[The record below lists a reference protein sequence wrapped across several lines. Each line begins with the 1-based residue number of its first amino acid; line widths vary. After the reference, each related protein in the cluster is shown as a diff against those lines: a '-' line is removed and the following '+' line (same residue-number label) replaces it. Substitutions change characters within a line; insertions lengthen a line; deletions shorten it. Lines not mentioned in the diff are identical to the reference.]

1 MLISNTMMTA
11 YYLGWKIILLRKSK
25 NLSFSGTYK
34 YYLILL
40 PVLFLISNVF
50 SKEIIIEPGENAH
63 ERLQEA
69 MILMEEGDTLLIKS
83 GYYSFED
90 GLSLD
95 IDGVTVIGEGMDKT
109 ILDFKNQQSGA
120 QGLLVTS
127 NKVTLKDFAILD
139 AKGDALKV
147 IGAMGINMINLRTEW
162 TGGPKSTNGAYGFYP
177 VESEDVLIDG
187 CVAIGAS
194 DAGIYVG
201 QSKNIIVR
209 NSIAQYNVAGI
220 EIENSYYADVY
231 NNLASHN
238 TGGILIFDL
247 PDLPQQGGHHIRVFE
262 NQSIDNDTD
271 NFAPEGNIV
280 GEVPRGT
287 GIIIMANSDVE
298 VFNNLLSGNGTVNL
312 SIVSYSDETD
322 DPNYYPHPKRIQV
335 HNNTYGPAGFDPD
348 INTGE
353 LAKTLF
359 EISNGNMPDI
369 FWDGVAPLSQLI
381 FGQPEEEKLI
391 ISEDPDVT
399 FLTISA
405 IKYMMGFSNSTL
417 TDIDEFQGVINPL
430 QPIDIDGI

>member
-1 MLISNTMMTA
+1 MSKACI
-11 YYLGWKIILLRKSK
+11 LG
-25 NLSFSGTYK
+25 
-34 YYLILL
+34 LILI
-40 PVLFLISNVF
+40 ISIQ
-50 SKEIIIEPGENAH
+50 SYAKEIIINPGENAQ
-63 ERLQEA
+63 EELQEA
-69 MILMEEGDTLLIKS
+69 LILMSEGDTLIMRS
-83 GYYSFED
+83 GFYSFED
-90 GLSLD
+90 GISLD
-95 IDGVTVIGEGMDKT
+95 VDNVTVIGEGMNET

-120 QGLLVTS
+120 QGFLVTS

-147 IGAMGINMINLRTEW
+147 IGSKGINMINLRTEW
-162 TGGPKSTNGAYGFYP
+162 SGGPKSTNGAYGFYP

-187 CVAIGAS
+187 CIAIGAS

-247 PDLPQQGGHHIRVFE
+247 PDLPQQGGHHIRVFD
-262 NQSIDNDTD
+262 NKSIDNDTD

-298 VFNNLLSGNGTVNL
+298 IFNNVMSGNGTVNL
-312 SIVSYSDETD
+312 SVVSYSDKTD
-322 DPNYYPHPKRIQV
+322 DPNYYPHPRRIQI
-335 HNNTYGPAGFDPD
+335 HNNTYGPGGFDPD
-348 INTGE
+348 IETGE
-353 LAKTLF
+353 LAKALY

-369 FWDGVAPLSQLI
+369 FWDGVVPISQMI
-381 FGQPEEEKLI
+381 FGQPNEDKLKMKEN
-391 ISEDPDVT
+391 SDVS
-399 FLTISA
+399 FLTISPL
-405 IKYMMGFSNSTL
+405 KYILGFSNPIKTEKK
-417 TDIDEFQGVINPL
+417 EFTGAINPL
-430 QPIDIDGI
+430 EPIVINGIQQ

>member
-1 MLISNTMMTA
+1 MIVAIAASA
-11 YYLGWKIILLRKSK
+11 PAAQSK
-25 NLSFSGTYK
+25 NLKNMKRIPFFSIT
-34 YYLILL
+34 LL
-40 PVLFLISNVF
+40 VALNLFA
-50 SKEIIIEPGENAH
+50 KEVYVGPGPDAH

-69 MILMEEGDTLLIKS
+69 LILMEEGDTLIIKS
-83 GYYSFED
+83 GYYEFED

-95 IDGVTVIGEGMDKT
+95 VDNVTVMGEGIDST

-127 NKVTLKDFAILD
+127 DRVTLRDFSILD

-147 IGAMGINMINLRTEW
+147 IGAKGINMINLKTEW

-209 NSIAQYNVAGI
+209 NSVAQYNVAGI

-238 TGGILIFDL
+238 TGGILVFDL
-247 PDLPQQGGHHIRVFE
+247 PDLPQQGGHHIRVFD
-262 NQSIDNDTD
+262 NKSIDNDTD

-298 VFNNLLSGNGTVNL
+298 VFNNVMSGNGTVNL

-322 DPNYYPHPKRIQV
+322 DPNYYPHPRRIQI
-335 HNNTYGPAGFDPD
+335 HNNTYGPGGFDPD
-348 INTGE
+348 VETGD
-353 LAKTLF
+353 LAKALF
-359 EISNGNMPDI
+359 EISEGNMPDI
-369 FWDGVAPLSQLI
+369 FWDGVVPVSQMI
-381 FGQPEEEKLI
+381 FGQPKEDKLKVD
-391 ISEDPDVT
+391 ENRDVS
-399 FLTISA
+399 FLTISP
-405 IKYMMGFSNSTL
+405 IKYMLGFSNPVRTEKK
-417 TDIDEFQGVINPL
+417 EFKGVINPL
-430 QPIDIDGI
+430 EPIVIDGI

>member
-1 MLISNTMMTA
+1 ML
-11 YYLGWKIILLRKSK
+11 
-25 NLSFSGTYK
+25 FSAH
-34 YYLILL
+34 
-40 PVLFLISNVF
+40 FQA
-50 SKEIIIEPGENAH
+50 KEIIIGPGENAQ
-63 ERLQEA
+63 EDLQEA
-69 MILMEEGDTLLIKS
+69 LILMSEGDTLLIKS
-83 GYYSFED
+83 GYYLFED

-95 IDGVTVIGEGMDKT
+95 VDDVTVIGEGMNET
-109 ILDFKNQQSGA
+109 VLDFKNQQSGA
-120 QGLLVTS
+120 QGFLVTS
-127 NKVTLKDFAILD
+127 NGVTLKDFAILD

-147 IGAMGINMINLRTEW
+147 IGSKGINMINLRTEW

-247 PDLPQQGGHHIRVFE
+247 PDLPQQGGHHIRVFD
-262 NQSIDNDTD
+262 NKSVDNDTD

-298 VFNNLLSGNGTVNL
+298 VFNNVMSGNGTVNL

-322 DPNYYPHPKRIQV
+322 DPNYYPHPRRIQI
-335 HNNTYGPAGFDPD
+335 HNNTYGPGGFDPD
-348 INTGE
+348 VETGD
-353 LAKTLF
+353 LAKALF
-359 EISNGNMPDI
+359 EISEGNMPDI
-369 FWDGVAPLSQLI
+369 FWDGVVPVSQMI
-381 FGQPEEEKLI
+381 FGQPNEDKLKVDDN
-391 ISEDPDVT
+391 SDVS
-399 FLTISA
+399 FLTISP
-405 IKYMMGFSNSTL
+405 IKYMLGFSNPVRTEKK
-417 TDIDEFQGVINPL
+417 EFKGVINPL
-430 QPIDIDGI
+430 EPIVIDGI

>member
-1 MLISNTMMTA
+1 MFEA
-11 YYLGWKIILLRKSK
+11 CILSVIAIFCVKL
-25 NLSFSGTYK
+25 YA
-34 YYLILL
+34 
-40 PVLFLISNVF
+40 
-50 SKEIIIEPGENAH
+50 KEIVINPGENAQ
-63 ERLQEA
+63 EELQEA
-69 MILMEEGDTLLIKS
+69 LILMSEGDTLLIKS
-83 GYYSFED
+83 GYYLFED

-95 IDGVTVIGEGMDKT
+95 VDNVTIIGEGLDKT
-109 ILDFKNQQSGA
+109 ILVFKNQQSGA
-120 QGLLVTS
+120 QGFLVTS

-147 IGAMGINMINLRTEW
+147 IGSKGINMINLRTEW

-209 NSIAQYNVAGI
+209 NSVAQYNVAGI

-247 PDLPQQGGHHIRVFE
+247 PDLPQQGGHHIRVFD
-262 NQSIDNDTD
+262 NKSIDNDTD

-298 VFNNLLSGNGTVNL
+298 VFNNEMSGNGTVNL

-322 DPNYYPHPKRIQV
+322 DPNYYPHPRRIQV
-335 HNNTYGPAGFDPD
+335 HNNIYGPGGFDPD
-348 INTGE
+348 VETGD
-353 LAKTLF
+353 LAKALY
-359 EISNGNMPDI
+359 EISDGNMPDI
-369 FWDGVAPLSQLI
+369 FWDGVVPISQMI
-381 FGQPEEEKLI
+381 FGQPDDDKLKVD
-391 ISEDPDVT
+391 ENNDVS
-399 FLTISA
+399 FLTISP
-405 IKYMMGFSNSTL
+405 IKYVLGFSNPIRTEKK
-417 TDIDEFQGVINPL
+417 EFKGVINPL
-430 QPIDIDGI
+430 EPIVIDGI